1 MRRERW
7 RMDNYRDMLAFLSDV
22 EFLIFEGKNSGDG
35 GYTRKLDFNPDR
47 AEKKNILRLPGTD
60 PCLPFGVTNYFDAS
74 RDTETPLRVF
84 CSYRITLSW
93 KSLEVIII
101 SRENFG
107 KKKKKRKLK
116 MNRNNKK

>member
-1 MRRERW
+1 
-7 RMDNYRDMLAFLSDV
+7 MDNYRDMLAFLSDV

-47 AEKKNILRLPGTD
+47 EEKKNILRLPGTD

-74 RDTETPLRVF
+74 RDTKDASPCVLFVQD
-84 CSYRITLSW
+84 TLSW

-116 MNRNNKK
+116 MNKNNKK

>member
-1 MRRERW
+1 MVGTHG
-7 RMDNYRDMLAFLSDV
+7 NS
-22 EFLIFEGKNSGDG
+22 ISTPIEGK
-35 GYTRKLDFNPDR
+35 
-47 AEKKNILRLPGTD
+47 KKNILRLPGTD

-107 KKKKKRKLK
+107 EKKKKKRKLK
-116 MNRNNKK
+116 MNRNDQK

>member
-47 AEKKNILRLPGTD
+47 GEKKNILRLPGTD

-84 CSYRITLSW
+84 CSYRIHYRGKVW
-93 KSLEVIII
+93 K
-101 SRENFG
+101 
-107 KKKKKRKLK
+107 
-116 MNRNNKK
+116 

>member
-1 MRRERW
+1 
-7 RMDNYRDMLAFLSDV
+7 MDNYRDMLAFLSDV

-47 AEKKNILRLPGTD
+47 GEKKNILRLPGTD

-107 KKKKKRKLK
+107 EKKKEKK
-116 MNRNNKK
+116 

>member
-1 MRRERW
+1 MA
-7 RMDNYRDMLAFLSDV
+7 MVGTHGNS
-22 EFLIFEGKNSGDG
+22 ISTPIEGK
-35 GYTRKLDFNPDR
+35 
-47 AEKKNILRLPGTD
+47 KKNILRLPGTD

-107 KKKKKRKLK
+107 EKKKEKKIKNEQK
-116 MNRNNKK
+116 

>member
-1 MRRERW
+1 
-7 RMDNYRDMLAFLSDV
+7 MDNYRDMLAFLSDV

-47 AEKKNILRLPGTD
+47 GEKKNILRLPGTD

-74 RDTETPLRVF
+74 KDTETPLRVF

-107 KKKKKRKLK
+107 EKKKKRKLK
-116 MNRNNKK
+116 MNRNDQK

>member
-1 MRRERW
+1 
-7 RMDNYRDMLAFLSDV
+7 MDNYRDMLAFLSDV

-47 AEKKNILRLPGTD
+47 EEKKNILRLPGTD

-101 SRENFG
+101 SREIG
-107 KKKKKRKLK
+107 RAHV
-116 MNRNNKK
+116 